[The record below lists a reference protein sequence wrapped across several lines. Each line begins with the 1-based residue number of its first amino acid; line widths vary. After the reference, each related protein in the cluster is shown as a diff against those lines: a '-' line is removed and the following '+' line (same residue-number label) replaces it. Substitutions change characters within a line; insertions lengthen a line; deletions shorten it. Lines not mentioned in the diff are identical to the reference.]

1 MCVAILVFFI
11 HSNKGMKNKTNN
23 GLSQGSTTGTLS
35 LSQPHSPTL
44 STTLTNTHKHTPPH
58 SQPHTATLSN
68 HRLSLTHITTGGR
81 NGTAQFFST
90 VGVDSAEGKA

>member
-11 HSNKGMKNKTNN
+11 PNNKGMKNKNN
-23 GLSQGSTTGTLS
+23 HRLSLSTTGPLSHTGS
-35 LSQPHSPTL
+35 LSHTQALSHIHSH
-44 STTLTNTHKHTPPH
+44 THHTG
-58 SQPHTATLSN
+58 SLSN
-68 HRLSLTHITTGGR
+68 HRLSLTHTTTGGTGGR